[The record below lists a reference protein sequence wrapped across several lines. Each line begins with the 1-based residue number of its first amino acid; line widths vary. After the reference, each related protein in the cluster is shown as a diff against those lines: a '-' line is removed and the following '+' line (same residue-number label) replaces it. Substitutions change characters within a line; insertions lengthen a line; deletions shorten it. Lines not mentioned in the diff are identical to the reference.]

1 MCLCSYITQVMP
13 DIPYGDCF
21 TVESRWNV
29 TNAAP
34 TADGTPRVA
43 VKTYVMVNFARSTIW
58 KKAIESGVI
67 ASCRSA
73 HEEWLKAAKA

>member
-1 MCLCSYITQVMP
+1 MP

-21 TVESRWNV
+21 TVEARWNV
-29 TNAAP
+29 TPAAP
-34 TADGTPRVA
+34 TSDGTSRVA
-43 VKTYVMVNFARSTIW
+43 LETYVMVNFARSTIW

-73 HEEWLKAAKA
+73 HEQWLKAAKA